1 MMDRE
6 TLLSV
11 LESTAEI
18 ANGDDPSRWR
28 TKATVLP
35 NGETVAFRVRTGPEP
50 GDVETLTARRVDH
63 GTFVPHHELRR
74 IACSGCGAMHWEP
87 RQKSLSFRF
96 CPHCAALFTG
106 FEEPREIS
114 QTS

>member
-1 MMDRE
+1 MDRE

-35 NGETVAFRVRTGPEP
+35 NGETVAFRVRTGREP

-106 FEEPREIS
+106 FEDPREIS